1 MKVQIILIGSG
12 GELDRQTIEAN
23 ENASIDV
30 LDVAIQNALKC
41 WMLGPGDCICI
52 RIVEVEDGNET
63 DLHGANVF
71 ACRSAS

>member
-23 ENASIDV
+23 ENASTDV
-30 LDVAIQNALKC
+30 SDAIHDALKC

-52 RIVEVEDGNET
+52 RIVEVEE
-63 DLHGANVF
+63 V
-71 ACRSAS
+71 